1 MTQGAKYTDFGN
13 YMLQVA
19 NENKSQRGP
28 YRVARFMEE
37 EARRRGYD
45 LGVRGDTS
53 KALQLPR
60 GGAVSKYFLGNSYP
74 APWWVMAFADLFDL
88 NQEQR
93 QELAE
98 RYAYKSSYK
107 S

>member
-1 MTQGAKYTDFGN
+1 MTEGAKYTDFGN
-13 YMLQVA
+13 YMFQVA

-45 LGVRGDTS
+45 LGESGEPR
-53 KALQLPR
+53 QLPR
-60 GGAVSKYFLGNSYP
+60 GGAVSKYFLGRSYP
-74 APWWVMAFADLFDL
+74 PPWWVMAFADLFDL
-88 NQEQR
+88 NKEQR

-98 RYAYKSSYK
+98 RYAYKASYK